1 MSFRVKCEQATI
13 VYDSSNPEGLVV
25 YPRTGGAIRPEIVRQ
40 FHGESGSGGNISSL
54 GGYYN
59 ELRYFV
65 ECLNT
70 GREPV
75 IAPLCE
81 AVQSMELCRRGIE
94 LAGGTDL

>member
-1 MSFRVKCEQATI
+1 M
-13 VYDSSNPEGLVV
+13 VYPIAGGAENPEL
-25 YPRTGGAIRPEIVRQ
+25 TRQ
-40 FHGESGSGGNISSL
+40 FQGQSGAGGNISSL

-59 ELRYFV
+59 ELKYFV

-70 GREPV
+70 GTEPV

-81 AVQSMELCRRGIE
+81 AVKSMELCRREID